1 MNKKKQ
7 LVDRNSLDG
16 IGRQL
21 LIDLAIQTLAES
33 SPSRLNSAEL
43 CAQLGVTKSLVNFHF
58 GNKDG
63 LLAEAIATA
72 YEDLVSQLTAVAS
85 RTNLTPFSR
94 LLVFV
99 DTQFEWTLRFRGIAA
114 QILFPEEWLLSKKR
128 SSAQSQRIAQA
139 NIQYQRLLRD
149 VVGSAALYLNP
160 DRPGAELAPIESA
173 LVQWLTFGFSA
184 WAAGNRIAVE
194 SVGMREFI
202 SEARARFHRVI
213 EMILR
218 SDE

>member
-7 LVDRNSLDG
+7 SVERNPLDG

-21 LIDLAIQTLAES
+21 LIDMAIQTLAES
-33 SPSRLNSAEL
+33 SPSRLNSADL

-72 YEDLVSQLTAVAS
+72 YEDLISQLAMVAA
-85 RTNLTPFSR
+85 RTNITPFSK
-94 LLVFV
+94 LMVFIE
-99 DTQFEWTLRFRGIAA
+99 TQFEWTIRFRGIAA

-128 SSAQSQRIAQA
+128 SSEQTHRIVQA
-139 NIQYQRLLRD
+139 NIHYQRLLRD
-149 VVGSAALYLNP
+149 LVGSAAYYLKP
-160 DRPGAELAPIESA
+160 DRKGAEIAPIESA

-202 SEARARFHRVI
+202 SDARASFHQVI

-218 SDE
+218 SDD